1 MSDRSDEVTTTRE
14 GDGDSGRR
22 GQKSTD
28 ELLAETERLLAESG
42 ADEREDASGS
52 REEAELKTESA
63 SNSEVDTDTDTDTNP
78 SAENN
83 GSWLSSVL
91 SFRSKTTGKASTDA
105 ESETETTTKSR
116 PTSAYFS
123 PKAFLALVFTLG
135 AGMLIASTFIPFI
148 SFVGGAI
155 GLFGVAFL
163 AGLVT
168 SRRRYL
174 EVGLAGGGLG
184 AVMTLL
190 SSPFFLVNSPGT
202 FAAAGGALGL
212 IACLVG
218 YYFGRDLRDG
228 LFREI

>member
-1 MSDRSDEVTTTRE
+1 MSDRSDEVTTTR
-14 GDGDSGRR
+14 DGDSGRR
-22 GQKSTD
+22 AQKSTD

-42 ADEREDASGS
+42 AGGQDNAAGS
-52 REEAELKTESA
+52 REGEEPETKPA
-63 SNSEVDTDTDTDTNP
+63 SNADANTNTN
-78 SAENN
+78 AEDD

-91 SFRSKTTGKASTDA
+91 SFRSSEKTKAGNEADVETEESKPKAS
-105 ESETETTTKSR
+105 
-116 PTSAYFS
+116 YFS
-123 PKAFLALVFTLG
+123 PKAFLALVLTLG
-135 AGMLIASTFIPFI
+135 AGMLVASTFVPLI
-148 SFVGGAI
+148 SFVGGAV
-155 GLFGVAFL
+155 GLLGVAFL

-202 FAAAGGALGL
+202 FAAAGGVLGL
-212 IACLVG
+212 AACLIG